1 MKLLARW
8 LPLLCLAGFTGLAGA
23 SECRSLA
30 SMKWLL
36 GEWKAEGDTSTWH
49 ESWVEISPASWEGRA
64 TEASRT
70 SPAAQSIEELR
81 LVAMGGSVFYL
92 AKVAHNE
99 LPVPF
104 RLVDC
109 SDGGLVFANAAHDF
123 PRRLASERQ
132 PGGRLHVRVS
142 DGAGKGFSLDF
153 ARQPGAA
160 PQSAAV
166 LADEDARFAAMVS
179 ADREAMRRWF
189 TEDLEYVHSTG
200 RVVNREQMIE
210 ELEGGGLRYR
220 VVTPSERHVTFLGAD
235 AALVRGQ
242 AHIEIVTDATP
253 AKFQARYLAVYR
265 REGGDWRLQAW
276 QSLRLP

>member
-30 SMKWLL
+30 SMAWLL
-36 GEWKAEGDTSTWH
+36 GEWKAEGDKSTWR
-49 ESWVEISPASWEGRA
+49 ESWAEIGPATWEGRA

-70 SPAAQSIEELR
+70 NPAGHSTEELR

-109 SDGGLVFANAAHDF
+109 SDGRLVFANAGHDF
-123 PRRLASERQ
+123 PRRLEYERQ
-132 PGGRLHVRVS
+132 PGGRLHVRVT
-142 DGAGKGFSLDF
+142 DGAGKGFTLDF
-153 ARQPGAA
+153 ARQPGA
-160 PQSAAV
+160 PTRSDAV
-166 LADEDARFAAMVS
+166 LADEDAHFATMVA
-179 ADREAMRRWF
+179 ADGEAMRRWF

-200 RVVNREQMIE
+200 RVVNRKQMIE
-210 ELEGGGLRYR
+210 ELQTGRLRYR
-220 VVTPSERHVTFLGAD
+220 VVTPLERHVTFLGAD

-242 AHIEIVTDATP
+242 ARIEVVADAKP
-253 AKFQARYLAVYR
+253 AEFQARYLAVYR